1 MIKQMTPLQ
10 KIFAYFTLVIILFW
24 TVFGLFTIW
33 LYLTEYY

>member
-10 KIFAYFTLVIILFW
+10 KVFAYFTLAVIFFW
-24 TVFGLFTIW
+24 TIFGVFTIW

>member
-10 KIFAYFTLVIILFW
+10 KVFAYCTLAIIFFW
-24 TVFGLFTIW
+24 AIFGAFTIW

>member
-10 KIFAYFTLVIILFW
+10 KVFAYFTLGVIIFW
-24 TVFGLFTIW
+24 TIFGMFTIW